1 MSIVVT
7 LTPELEAKLRE
18 KAAKQGQNID
28 FVVTE
33 LLNQILLWETH
44 DTEEAIEGI
53 KQGLED
59 FEQGRFRDFDQ
70 FAEEQRRN
78 DRVLSP

>member
-18 KAAKQGQNID
+18 KATKQGQDINI
-28 FVVTE
+28 VVTE
-33 LLNQILLWETH
+33 LLNQILTWEAD

-53 KQGLED
+53 KRGLED

-70 FAEEQRRN
+70 FVQEQYNR
-78 DRVLSP
+78 SF

>member
-7 LTPELEAKLRE
+7 LTPELEAKLQE
-18 KAAKQGQNID
+18 KATKQGQDINH
-28 FVVTE
+28 VVTE
-33 LLNQILLWETH
+33 LLNQILAWEAD

-59 FEQGRFRDFDQ
+59 FEQGRFRDFEQ
-70 FAEEQRRN
+70 FAEEQYNRS
-78 DRVLSP
+78 L